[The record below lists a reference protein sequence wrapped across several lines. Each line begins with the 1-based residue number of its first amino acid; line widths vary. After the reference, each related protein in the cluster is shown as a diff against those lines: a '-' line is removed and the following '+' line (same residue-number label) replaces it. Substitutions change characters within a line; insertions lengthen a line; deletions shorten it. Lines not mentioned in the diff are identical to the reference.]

1 MSRLMWILHALIS
14 TTLMGVAITAVLV
27 AELSG
32 WKPVASAAITG
43 FVIALPISYAIAKKI
58 VSLPA

>member
-1 MSRLMWILHALIS
+1 MSRLMWILHALIA

-32 WKPVASAAITG
+32 WKPVAIAAITG
-43 FVIALPISYAIAKKI
+43 FVAALPVSYVIAKKI
-58 VSLPA
+58 ESLPS